1 VTNDFTYDH
10 KVYAFRKD
18 VTINPANEKVTFF
31 RNMDSIRSFFKSVST
46 DKYAREDLL
55 SAAKWAGISFPLTNG
70 KPSQALEQKTIEQ
83 LCLTIWG
90 GHLFLVEITFV
101 EAVTFKPCCIKSL
114 KQIDDI
120 LALKT
125 PFKIITYLGTMAT
138 IFYHPGNGPV
148 GQVSTY
154 VALYGLDV
162 REIRSTTLEALAH
175 AMIAI
180 PVIVRESVFKIAEM
194 EATIRHHND
203 RELKLFWK
211 GMMDVLS

>member
-1 VTNDFTYDH
+1 MPNDFTYDH

-18 VTINPANEKVTFF
+18 VTIDPANEKVIFF
-31 RNMDSIRSFFKSVST
+31 RDMNSLRSFIQSVST

-55 SAAKWAGISFPLTNG
+55 SAAKWSGISFFTNG
-70 KPSQALEQKTIEQ
+70 KPSHVLEQKIIEQ
-83 LCLTIWG
+83 LCLMIWG

-138 IFYHPGNGPV
+138 IFYHPGNGAV
-148 GQVSTY
+148 GQVSTF

-162 REIRSTTLEALAH
+162 REIRANTLEALAH

-180 PVIVRESVFKIAEM
+180 PVIVRESAFKIAEM
-194 EATIRHHND
+194 EAINRHHND